1 MVYKWCCS
9 AISCPV
15 SHFCFFIGVNWVSST
30 FSQFA
35 VVDPGEGPGGA
46 THLIFRPNWGLKLA
60 EKIFLQTGPSPL
72 ISGSW
77 LLDPPLSQDLDP
89 AVVWLIKNC
98 SFYFLIPDNVYV
110 FIWIQIRTSIICWCK
125 YQQNNFFSTVPFH
138 HQHVI
143 MIIMSCHCH
152 HQHHP
157 QYPSI
162 LIIIIV
168 IIITAAASPC
178 KMEAV
183 CSLKTSS
190 CCCHDQ
196 LYLPL
201 VASKRVHVTEKH
213 VLIGWKQDMFCCQTV
228 DVWVGGKRMFMNVW
242 V

>member
-15 SHFCFFIGVNWVSST
+15 SHFCFFIAVKWVSST

-35 VVDPGEGPGGA
+35 VAEPGEGRGGHA
-46 THLIFRPNWGLKLA
+46 PPLFLDQTEA
-60 EKIFLQTGPSPL
+60 EKIFLQPGP
-72 ISGSW
+72 
-77 LLDPPLSQDLDP
+77 PPPPP
-89 AVVWLIKNC
+89 AVVWSTENC
-98 SFYFLIPDNVYV
+98 LFYFWIPDNVYV
-110 FIWIQIRTSIICWCK
+110 FIWIQIRTSIIYWCK

-143 MIIMSCHCH
+143 MIIMLCHCH

-183 CSLKTSS
+183 CSLKKSS

-201 VASKRVHVTEKH
+201 VASKRVRVTEKH

-242 V
+242 VLSR